1 MLNINGVQLK
11 CSRNMSAFLDVL
23 AYAEGTKGRGN
34 HDGYNKLVNP
44 AGYFNDYSRHPNQ
57 RVQVNA
63 KLVSTAAGRYQFLSR
78 HWQHY
83 KTQLKL
89 ADFGPES
96 QDRWAIQLIRERGA
110 LNDVEAGR
118 IEIAMS
124 KCRNIWAS
132 LPGANYPGQPM
143 RKLAELQAKFVEF
156 GGVPA

>member
-1 MLNINGVQLK
+1 MSQIKGVQLK
-11 CSRNMSAFLDVL
+11 CSRNMAAFLDVL
-23 AYAEGTKGRGN
+23 AYAEGTKGRSE

-44 AGYFNDYSRHPNQ
+44 AGYFNDYSTHPNQ
-57 RVQVNA
+57 RVQVKA
-63 KLVSTAAGRYQFLSR
+63 GLVSTAAGRYQFLSR
-78 HWQHY
+78 HWLHY
-83 KTQLKL
+83 KAQLGL
-89 ADFGPES
+89 PDFGPES

-132 LPGANYPGQPM
+132 LPGANYSGQPM